1 MNEATTPKDSPW
13 DEELLRAVAILQLK
27 CLMLDGQSDILSDLS
42 DMQAHR
48 RLNSTLSGYI
58 VAHARSGALPPNPL
72 GEIKTRIEKLSQ
84 VFSDITRL
92 KKVLQDR
99 YRFLFN
105 NPFKSSLADIIQS
118 QKTLEDD
125 ISQLPARLGA
135 LGAELSPLDWRD
147 SPSTEDLLPEL
158 LLCAQGLEIDLPD
171 EASRT
176 EYRSLA
182 QAKGPSY
189 EKLQQLLQ
197 MAPGRVHALLEA
209 HSQHREILAQVAEL
223 NASGDFVTARQLLNQ
238 RGIGENA
245 TCRFI
250 DLDYSPASE
259 PDQQS
264 SLANKV
270 REFAEALPNKCQACV
285 QRFAQVAGTGKQNAQ
300 LQNEKEHLSNL
311 KNIFRNWEKAILAH
325 PGSELERECKPH
337 LGAVND
343 LFGWAY
349 AELAAKEAAGS
360 KKRTQ
365 RIAAV
370 IVASVSTALFLGL
383 GIAVLWD
390 HSVKA
395 SAEKQ
400 ARQAEAAARQHEQEV
415 AEARQHAQEAAEARQ
430 HEQQARERVL
440 RATKESPFINSLGM
454 KFVPVPGT
462 DALFSVWDTRVK
474 DYRAFA
480 DAKVGVDE
488 EWKNPGF
495 TQTDTHPVVNVSWED
510 AKAFCAWLTAKEQAG
525 GNIPASLVY
534 RLPTDAEWSL
544 AVGLPEEI
552 GKSPMEKSEKAENI
566 LRLSIRLQE
575 EIRMKEEFRLLGEKV
590 TIPIEKNG
598 NERNIYPWGTE
609 WPPPKNAGNYDPSLG
624 IDSFDKTS
632 PCGSFQMNQFGLYDM
647 GGNVEQWCEDEYNS
661 GSRWRTLRGCGWQS
675 SGPYWLLSA
684 NRDFGED
691 RSNCRGFR
699 CVLGPSR

>member
-238 RGIGENA
+238 GGIEENSS
-245 TCRFI
+245 CRFN
-250 DLDYSPASE
+250 DLDYSPAID
-259 PDQQS
+259 PDQQR
-264 SLANKV
+264 SLVNQV
-270 REFAEALPNKCQACV
+270 REFAEALPDKCQACV
-285 QRFAQVAGTGKQNAQ
+285 QRFSQFAGTARQGAQ
-300 LQNEKEHLSNL
+300 LQNEKNNL
-311 KNIFRNWEKAILAH
+311 ANWQLIFSNWEKTILAH
-325 PGSELERECKPH
+325 PGSELEQECKPH
-337 LGAVND
+337 LKAVND
-343 LFGWAY
+343 WFAWAY
-349 AELAAKEAAGS
+349 AELAAKAAAGS

-365 RIAAV
+365 TITAV
-370 IVASVSTALFLGL
+370 IVASVSAVFFLGL
-383 GIAVLWD
+383 GLALWN
-390 HSVKA
+390 HSAKA
-395 SAEKQ
+395 AAEKQ
-400 ARQAEAAARQHEQEV
+400 ARQAEV
-415 AEARQHAQEAAEARQ
+415 AAAEAAAEAATESRRHDQ
-430 HEQQARERVL
+430 EAIARVSQ
-440 RATKESPFINSLGM
+440 ATKETPFVNSLGM

-462 DALFSVWDTRVK
+462 DTLFSVWDTMVRDFQAYAKAV
-474 DYRAFA
+474 DYQTPISS
-480 DAKVGVDE
+480 VDWE
-488 EWKNPGF
+488 HPGF
-495 TQTDTHPVVNVSWED
+495 EQTAYHPVVGVSWEE
-510 AKAFCAWLTAKEQAG
+510 AKDFCKWLTVKERVEGKITATHE
-525 GNIPASLVY
+525 Y
-534 RLPTDAEWSL
+534 RLPTDAEWSV
-544 AVGLPEEI
+544 AVGR
-552 GKSPMEKSEKAENI
+552 GK
-566 LRLSIRLQE
+566 
-575 EIRMKEEFRLLGEKV
+575 
-590 TIPIEKNG
+590 
-598 NERNIYPWGTE
+598 YPWGNN
-609 WPPPKNAGNYDPSLG
+609 WPPPMGAGNYDPSNEVDLY
-624 IDSFDKTS
+624 SNTS
-632 PCGSFQMNQFGLYDM
+632 PCGNFSPNTLGLCDL
-647 GGNVEQWCEDEYNS
+647 GGNVWQWCEDWYRASMNEEVLLEKYLSLKND
-661 GSRWRTLRGCGWQS
+661 GGGQKYRVARGGAWNVSYPECMLS
-675 SGPYWLLSA
+675 SY
-684 NRDFGED
+684 RDFRGPGERD
-691 RSNCRGFR
+691 SRHGFR
-699 CVLGPSR
+699 CVLGPSH